1 MQLFSKCVFTKV
13 LSRRTYIV
21 FIVGLQDLLTVR
33 VGTLMDE
40 AIPCAN
46 KVDTVILW
54 GQAQIIHFYV
64 VMKSKSKEKNE
75 N

>member
-1 MQLFSKCVFTKV
+1 M
-13 LSRRTYIV
+13 
-21 FIVGLQDLLTVR
+21 FIVSLQNLLTVR